1 METIR
6 DGRNKMGIYGYVR
19 VSSTDQNE
27 DRQMIALRETQVLEK
42 NIYVDKQSGK
52 DFDRPNY
59 RKLLKKLKAGDL
71 LYILSIDR
79 LGRNYEEILKQWRI
93 LTKEIGIDICVLDMP
108 LLDTRNGKDLMGTF
122 IADLV
127 LQILSFVAQ
136 NERDTIR
143 KRQAEGIAA
152 AKARGVRFGR
162 PEKRVPE
169 DFGKIVKEW
178 ERKNIPISEVLKL
191 CGMSEATF
199 YRRLREYRLRRGDGE
214 GI

>member
-1 METIR
+1 ME
-6 DGRNKMGIYGYVR
+6 YGYIR
-19 VSSTDQNE
+19 VSSIDQNE
-27 DRQMIALRETQVLEK
+27 DRQLIALRGKGVPDSR
-42 NIYVDKQSGK
+42 IYMDKQSGK